1 MGKKGVKMK
10 QISLSMTGYFD
21 KGKKTKR
28 EQFLGE
34 MEQVV
39 PWARLCALIEPHY
52 PKVSQA
58 GGRPPLPLARML
70 RIYCLQQW
78 YNLSDPGAEEAL
90 YDSITMRQFVGVS
103 TDADVIPDETTI
115 LNFRRL
121 LERHKLTEA
130 LLAEINT
137 HLCERGLFVGKG
149 TIVDATIINAPA
161 STKNAKKKRDPQMH
175 QTRKGKQWYFGMKV
189 HTGTDTDSGLVHTV
203 RATAANVADVNML
216 GELLHGGEE
225 SLHGDSAYH
234 SKALKEQAEHSGLE
248 FNVNQRG
255 SKNHP
260 LTQRQRARNRRL
272 SRVRATVEH
281 PFLVVKRLWG
291 HAKVRYRGI
300 KKNLAQMNML
310 FALANIYRVRRRL
323 MGHVGAVSV

>member
-1 MGKKGVKMK
+1 MK
-10 QISLSMTGYFD
+10 QISISMTGYFD
-21 KGKKTKR
+21 KGKKTRR
-28 EQFLGE
+28 ELFLAE

-39 PWARLCALIEPHY
+39 PWARLCALIEPCY
-52 PKVSQA
+52 PKGSAA
-58 GGRPPLPLARML
+58 GGRPPLPLERMF

-90 YDSITMRQFVGVS
+90 YDSITMRRFAGVS
-103 TDADVIPDETTI
+103 TDADIIPDETSI

-121 LERHKLTEA
+121 LEKHRLTER
-130 LLAEINT
+130 LLAEINA
-137 HLCERGLFVGKG
+137 HLSERGLIVGKG
-149 TIVDATIINAPA
+149 TIVDASIIDAPS
-161 STKNAKKKRDPQMH
+161 STKNEKKKRDPQMH

-189 HTGTDTDSGLVHTV
+189 HTGVDADSGLVHTV
-203 RATAANVADVNML
+203 RATAANVADVNVL

-234 SKALKEQAEHSGLE
+234 SKELKAQAEANGIE

-255 SKNHP
+255 TKHHP
-260 LTQRQRARNRRL
+260 LTKTQRMRNRRL
-272 SRVRATVEH
+272 SRVRAVVEH

-300 KKNLAQMNML
+300 RKNLAQMNTL
-310 FALANIYRVRRRL
+310 FGLANLYRVRYRL
-323 MGHVGAVSV
+323 LSP

>member
-1 MGKKGVKMK
+1 MK
-10 QISLSMTGYFD
+10 QISFSMTGYFD

-28 EQFLGE
+28 EQFLAE
-34 MEQVV
+34 MNEVV
-39 PWARLCALIEPHY
+39 PWTRLLALIEPHY
-52 PKVSQA
+52 PKGSPA
-58 GGRPPLPLARML
+58 GGRPPLPLERMF

-90 YDSITMRQFVGVS
+90 YDSITMRQFAGVS
-103 TDADVIPDETTI
+103 TDADVIPDETSI

-121 LERHKLTEA
+121 LEKHQLTER
-130 LLAEINT
+130 LLSEINT
-137 HLCERGLFVGKG
+137 HLCERGLLVGKG
-149 TIVDATIINAPA
+149 TIVDATIIDAPS

-189 HTGTDTDSGLVHTV
+189 HTGVDTESGLVHTV
-203 RATAANVADVNML
+203 VGTAANVADINVL
-216 GELLHGGEE
+216 GELLHGNEE

-234 SKALKEQAEHSGLE
+234 SRELKAQAEASGLT

-255 SKNHP
+255 TKSKP
-260 LTQRQRARNRRL
+260 LTKAQRARNRRL

-291 HAKVRYRGI
+291 HTKARYRGI
-300 KKNLAQMNML
+300 KKNLAQMYTL
-310 FALANIYRVRRRL
+310 FALANVFRVRRQL
-323 MGHVGAVSV
+323 MIT

>member
-1 MGKKGVKMK
+1 MK
-10 QISLSMTGYFD
+10 QIPLTMIGYFE

-28 EQFLGE
+28 EQFLAE
-34 MEQVV
+34 MDQVL
-39 PWARLCALIEPHY
+39 PWRRLLALIEPHY
-52 PKVSQA
+52 PKASPT
-58 GGRPPLPLARML
+58 GGRPPLPLERMF

-90 YDSITMRQFVGVS
+90 YDSITMRHFAGVS
-103 TDADVIPDETTI
+103 TDADVIPDETSI

-121 LERHKLTEA
+121 LEKHQLTER
-130 LLAEINT
+130 LLAEVNT
-137 HLCERGLFVGKG
+137 LLCERGLFVGKG
-149 TIVDATIINAPA
+149 TIVDATIINAPS

-203 RATAANVADVNML
+203 VGTAANVADVNVL
-216 GELLHGGEE
+216 GELVHGGEE

-234 SKALKEQAEHSGLE
+234 SKELKAQAEASGLA

-255 SKNHP
+255 SKNKP
-260 LTQRQRARNRRL
+260 LTKAQRARNRRL

-300 KKNLAQMNML
+300 KKNLAQMYTL
-310 FALANIYRVRRRL
+310 FALANVFRVRRQL
-323 MGHVGAVSV
+323 MST

>member
-1 MGKKGVKMK
+1 MK
-10 QISLSMTGYFD
+10 QVSLSMTGYFD
-21 KGKKTKR
+21 KGKKTR
-28 EQFLGE
+28 RGQFLAE
-34 MEQVV
+34 MDQVV

-52 PKVSQA
+52 PKASPA
-58 GGRPPLPLARML
+58 GGRPALPLERML

-90 YDSITMRQFVGVS
+90 YDSITMRRFAGVS
-103 TDADVIPDETTI
+103 SDADIIPDETSI

-121 LERHKLTEA
+121 LESHQLTER
-130 LLAEINT
+130 LLAEINA
-137 HLCERGLFVGKG
+137 HLSERGLLVGKG
-149 TIVDATIINAPA
+149 TIVDATIIDAPS

-189 HTGTDTDSGLVHTV
+189 HIGVDTDSGLVHTL
-203 RATAANVADVNML
+203 RGTAANVADVNVL

-234 SKALKEQAEHSGLE
+234 SKQLKAQAQASGIE
-248 FNVNQRG
+248 FNVNERG
-255 SKNHP
+255 TKHHP
-260 LTQRQRARNRRL
+260 LTKRQRARNRRL

-300 KKNLAQMNML
+300 GKNLAQMHTL
-310 FALANIYRVRRRL
+310 FALANVYRFRYRL
-323 MGHVGAVSV
+323 LSP

>member
-1 MGKKGVKMK
+1 VK
-10 QISLSMTGYFD
+10 QQSLSMTGYFD
-21 KGKKTKR
+21 KGKKTRR
-28 EQFLGE
+28 EQFLAE
-34 MEQVV
+34 MDEVV
-39 PWARLCALIEPHY
+39 PWGRLCGLIEPHY
-52 PKVSQA
+52 PKGSPA
-58 GGRPPLPLARML
+58 GGRPPLPLPRML

-90 YDSITMRQFVGVS
+90 YDSITMRHFAGVS
-103 TDADVIPDETTI
+103 TDADVIPDETSI

-121 LERHKLTEA
+121 LETHALTA
-130 LLAEINT
+130 RLLAEINA
-137 HLCERGLFVGKG
+137 HLGERGLFVGKG
-149 TIVDATIINAPA
+149 TIVDATIINAPS
-161 STKNAKKKRDPQMH
+161 STKNADNERDPEMH

-203 RATAANVADVNML
+203 IATSANVADVNVL
-216 GELLHGGEE
+216 GELLHGQEE

-234 SKALKEQAEHSGLE
+234 SKALKDEAEAAGIE

-255 SKNHP
+255 TRSRR

-291 HAKVRYRGI
+291 HTKVRYRGI
-300 KKNLAQMNML
+300 KKNLAQMQTL
-310 FALANIYRVRRRL
+310 FALANLYRVRYHL
-323 MGHVGAVSV
+323 MSS

>member
-1 MGKKGVKMK
+1 MK
-10 QISLSMTGYFD
+10 QQSLSMTGYFD
-21 KGKKTKR
+21 KGKKTRR
-28 EQFLGE
+28 EQFLAE

-52 PKVSQA
+52 PKGSPA
-58 GGRPPLPLARML
+58 GGRPPLPLPRMF

-90 YDSITMRQFVGVS
+90 YDSLTMRRFAGVS
-103 TDADVIPDETTI
+103 TDGDVIPDETSI

-121 LERHKLTEA
+121 LEKHDLTA
-130 LLAEINT
+130 RLLAEINA
-137 HLCERGLFVGKG
+137 HLSERGLVVGKG
-149 TIVDATIINAPA
+149 TIVDATIINAPS
-161 STKNAKKKRDPQMH
+161 STKNAKNERDPEMH
-175 QTRKGKQWYFGMKV
+175 QTRKGKQWYFGMKAHV
-189 HTGTDTDSGLVHTV
+189 GADLDSGLVHTV
-203 RATAANVADVNML
+203 VATSANVADVNVL
-216 GELLHGGEE
+216 GELLHGQEQ

-234 SKALKEQAEHSGLE
+234 AKALKEQAEAAGIE

-255 SKNHP
+255 TRHRP
-260 LTQRQRARNRRL
+260 LSQRQRARNRRL

-300 KKNLAQMNML
+300 KKNLAQLNTL
-310 FALANIYRVRRRL
+310 FGLANLYRMRYRL
-323 MGHVGAVSV
+323 MSA

>member
-1 MGKKGVKMK
+1 MK
-10 QISLSMTGYFD
+10 QRSLSMTGYFD
-21 KGKKTKR
+21 KGKKTRR
-28 EQFLGE
+28 ERFLAE
-34 MEQVV
+34 MDEVV
-39 PWARLCALIEPHY
+39 PWGRLCGLIEPHY
-52 PKVSQA
+52 PKGNPA
-58 GGRPPLPLARML
+58 GGRPPLPLERML

-90 YDSITMRQFVGVS
+90 YDSITMRRFAGVS
-103 TDADVIPDETTI
+103 SDADVIPDETSI

-121 LERHKLTEA
+121 LEKHELTGR
-130 LLAEINT
+130 LLAQINA

-161 STKNAKKKRDPQMH
+161 STKNADKERDPEMH
-175 QTRKGKQWYFGMKV
+175 QTRKGQQWYFGMKV

-203 RATAANVADVNML
+203 IATSANVADVNVL
-216 GELLHGGEE
+216 GELLHGQEE

-234 SKALKEQAEHSGLE
+234 SKALKDEAEAAGIE

-255 SKNHP
+255 TRGHP

-300 KKNLAQMNML
+300 EKNLAQMNTL
-310 FALANIYRVRRRL
+310 FALANLYRVRYRL
-323 MGHVGAVSV
+323 MSS